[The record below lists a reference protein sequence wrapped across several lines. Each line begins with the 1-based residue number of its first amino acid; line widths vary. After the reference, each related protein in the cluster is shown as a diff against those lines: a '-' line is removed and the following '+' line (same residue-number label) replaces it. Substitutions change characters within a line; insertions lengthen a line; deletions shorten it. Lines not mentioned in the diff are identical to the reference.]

1 MLVAEGN
8 QASTE
13 ITADISSRIAA
24 TRQERE
30 AAFRLVYSSYLR
42 SGLGEMNGC
51 QMRVTPYHLLP
62 TTEVFIAEYQGDVI
76 FTMSLV
82 ADGALGVPMEN
93 VYGDEIA
100 ALRGRGLRVAEV
112 SCLAD
117 RRAKLARFF
126 PIFLRTSR
134 LMVQYAHRQGLDG
147 LVVAVHPKH
156 ARFYR
161 RYFDFRVIGEEKEY
175 PTVRNH
181 PAIALWM
188 EFARL
193 DVELP
198 ASYRALVADPYSAE
212 ELAPQPIS
220 AADREYVRPLIDPSF
235 QCVPIGD
242 AEDQRGAH
250 DLVACVA

>member
-13 ITADISSRIAA
+13 ITADISCRIAA

-62 TTEVFIAEYQGDVI
+62 TTEVFIAEYEGEVI

-82 ADGALGVPMEN
+82 TDGALGVPMEN
-93 VYGDEIA
+93 VYGEEIA
-100 ALRGRGLRVAEV
+100 RLRRRGLRVGEV

-117 RRAKLARFF
+117 RRTELVRFF
-126 PIFLRTSR
+126 PLFLRTGR
-134 LMVQYAHRQGLDG
+134 VLAQYAHRQGLDAI
-147 LVVAVHPKH
+147 VAAVHPKH
-156 ARFYR
+156 ARLYR
-161 RYFDFRVIGEEKEY
+161 RYFDFRIIGEEKEY

-181 PAIALWM
+181 PAIALWA

-193 DVELP
+193 ERERS
-198 ASYRALVADPYSAE
+198 ASYLALLADPLGYDEAS
-212 ELAPQPIS
+212 S
-220 AADREYVRPLIDPSF
+220 AAH
-235 QCVPIGD
+235 
-242 AEDQRGAH
+242 QRGRLRLLPPA
-250 DLVACVA
+250 D